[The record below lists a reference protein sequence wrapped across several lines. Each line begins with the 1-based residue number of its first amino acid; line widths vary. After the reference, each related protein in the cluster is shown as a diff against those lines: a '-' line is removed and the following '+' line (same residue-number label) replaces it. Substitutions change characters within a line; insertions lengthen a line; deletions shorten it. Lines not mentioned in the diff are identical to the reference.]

1 MLSEIIEQC
10 KYENEEK
17 IAISLRLPKSIKEK
31 LNKISTENNISS
43 NNLIISIIGK
53 VLNEKEKEI

>member
-17 IAISLRLPKSIKEK
+17 IAIRLRLQKSIKEK